1 MLGKGR
7 LLIKHL
13 KVKTVLFKCSQ
24 LNDTEIV
31 GKKMS
36 FLFQT
41 VQFKSLFVSKT
52 KLGVRFDCFVIVSL
66 KKF

>member
-31 GKKMS
+31 GKKNVFPVPNGS
-36 FLFQT
+36 
-41 VQFKSLFVSKT
+41 V
-52 KLGVRFDCFVIVSL
+52 
-66 KKF
+66 

>member
-31 GKKMS
+31 EKMF

>member
-31 GKKMS
+31 EKMF

-52 KLGVRFDCFVIVSL
+52 KLGVQLECFVIVSL